1 VGGGGEERG
10 GRGERKRKREGRE
23 RERRKE
29 SGGGAGGV
37 GGEWEGE
44 RVREG
49 AGREGEGER
58 GRERGDMYPTT
69 LGHMSSALRGGLRPI
84 LWLPHSYLSTACACI
99 QACQILSHPLHLPS
113 ALPRLQVDQ
122 ERHDTVLETRVLCL
136 NCLCCEPPGPNMMP
150 QGQTTNNQSVSH
162 TCSVQS
168 QSHFVSS

>member
-1 VGGGGEERG
+1 MRGGGEERG

-23 RERRKE
+23 GERRKE

-99 QACQILSHPLHLPS
+99 QACQII
-113 ALPRLQVDQ
+113 RQ
-122 ERHDTVLETRVLCL
+122 
-136 NCLCCEPPGPNMMP
+136 
-150 QGQTTNNQSVSH
+150 
-162 TCSVQS
+162 
-168 QSHFVSS
+168 HF